1 MYQVYLSNGQ
11 FKIEHLLKYLKS
23 LVVVTNIFLVAYSVH
38 ASNSSF
44 CEHSALKI
52 ETDNGTLFYQVEVAS
67 TPRKRQEGLMYRRVL
82 LPGKGMLFIFE
93 EPTYA
98 QFWMKNTFLELDLIF
113 ANELGVITQVIR
125 RAEPGSLDIMKSD
138 VLVKYVFEVSSKDSM
153 VQSIKVG
160 NYIQHCTIAYSD
172 IHTGN

>member
-1 MYQVYLSNGQ
+1 MNLNNNQ
-11 FKIEHLLKYLKS
+11 FKIEYFLKHFKS
-23 LVVVTNIFLVAYSVH
+23 LVVVINVFLVSYSVH

-44 CEHSALKI
+44 CDHSALKI
-52 ETDNGTLFYQVEVAS
+52 ETDDGTLFYQVEVAS
-67 TPRKRQEGLMYRRVL
+67 TPRKRQEGLMYRQVL

-93 EPTYA
+93 EPTYV

-160 NYIQHCTIAYSD
+160 NYIQHCTIANVA
-172 IHTGN
+172 IHSGN

>member
-1 MYQVYLSNGQ
+1 MKLSNNQ
-11 FKIEHLLKYLKS
+11 FKIECLLKYLKS
-23 LVVVTNIFLVAYSVH
+23 LVVVTKFFLVAYSVH

-44 CEHSALKI
+44 CDHSALKI

-67 TPRKRQEGLMYRRVL
+67 TPRKRQEGLMYRHVL
-82 LPGKGMLFIFE
+82 LPGNGMLFIFE

-113 ANELGVITQVIR
+113 ADELGVITQIIR
-125 RAEPGSLDIMKSD
+125 SAEPGSLDIMKSD
-138 VLVKYVFEVSSKDSM
+138 VLVKYVFEVSSRDSM

-160 NYIQHCTIAYSD
+160 NYIHHCTIAY
-172 IHTGN
+172 

>member
-1 MYQVYLSNGQ
+1 MDLRDNQ
-11 FKIEHLLKYLKS
+11 FKIEYVLKYLKS
-23 LVVVTNIFLVAYSVH
+23 SLIVINIFFASSSVH

-44 CEHSALKI
+44 CDHSALKI
-52 ETDNGTLFYQVEVAS
+52 ETDDGTLFYQAEVAS
-67 TPRKRQEGLMYRRVL
+67 TPRKRQEGLMYRQVL

-93 EPTYA
+93 EPIYA
-98 QFWMKNTFLELDLIF
+98 KFWMKNTFLELDLIF

-153 VQSIKVG
+153 GQSIKVG
-160 NYIQHCTIAYSD
+160 NYIQHCTIAYSN
-172 IHTGN
+172 IHSGD

>member
-1 MYQVYLSNGQ
+1 MDLRDNQ
-11 FKIEHLLKYLKS
+11 FKIEYVLKYLKS
-23 LVVVTNIFLVAYSVH
+23 SVIVINIFLASSSVH

-44 CEHSALKI
+44 CDHSALNI

-67 TPRKRQEGLMYRRVL
+67 TPRKRQEGLMYRHVL
-82 LPGKGMLFIFE
+82 LPGNGMLFIFE

-98 QFWMKNTFLELDLIF
+98 KFWMKNTFLELDLIF

-138 VLVKYVFEVSSKDSM
+138 MLVKYVFEVSSKDSM

-160 NYIQHCTIAYSD
+160 NYIQHCTIANSA
-172 IHTGN
+172 IHSGN